1 MYIIEHCY
9 SEITSLSDITLDQ
22 HRMVFCPMLPILL
35 CCCLRELYGSSW
47 TKTLQYLV
55 CQIEGFLICSKVI
68 SSDRNTLEFLAAS
81 VCFNEF
87 FPHFGFACLKHFVYL
102 WNCPIG
108 IYYENWNFHRLC
120 ETLFSPS
127 SRWMSH
133 ALSPCVN
140 CHTFPSISHWNFP
153 T

>member
-1 MYIIEHCY
+1 
-9 SEITSLSDITLDQ
+9 
-22 HRMVFCPMLPILL
+22 MLPILL

-81 VCFNEF
+81 VSFYEF

-108 IYYENWNFHRLC
+108 IYYEN
-120 ETLFSPS
+120 
-127 SRWMSH
+127 
-133 ALSPCVN
+133 
-140 CHTFPSISHWNFP
+140 
-153 T
+153 